1 MKSYIGTHK
10 DKESGGTIIGI
21 KVPLNNRNYINY
33 IEPALK
39 KSDYQYV
46 IKKPNN
52 SRYHS
57 VLLFKNEKEAKY
69 LLNEIKEN
77 IRKDKFNHTEQEVS
91 YL

>member
-39 KSDYQYV
+39 KLDYQYV
-46 IKKPNN
+46 IKNQIIVDTIVF
-52 SRYHS
+52 Y
-57 VLLFKNEKEAKY
+57 Y
-69 LLNEIKEN
+69 LKMKKKLNI
-77 IRKDKFNHTEQEVS
+77 
-91 YL
+91 Y